1 MDSQVIIFSIFF
13 SIIGIAYFSYGKKG
27 YPIFMVSGGL
37 LMIYPYFIGTLFW
50 LIVVGILLSAIPF
63 LLKL

>member
-13 SIIGIAYFSYGKKG
+13 SILGMAYLSYGKKG
-27 YPIFMVSGGL
+27 YPVFVVSGIL
-37 LMIYPYFIGTLFW
+37 LMVYPYFIGTLFW
-50 LIVVGILLSAIPF
+50 LIVVGIVLCALPF